1 MFGKALFAVMLLA
14 ACSTN
19 PATGE
24 QQFTALMSP
33 QQEASV
39 GAAEHEKVIKMFGAP
54 LPGDPLQVYVNK
66 VGRRVAANTE
76 RADVAYK
83 FYVLDT
89 PMVNAFALPGGYVY
103 VSRGLLAQANSE
115 AELAGVLGHE
125 VGHIT
130 GRHSAERYS
139 HGMLAT
145 LGAIAVAAATNS
157 GEAARAAGV
166 GSDLYIKSYSRGQEH
181 QADDLG
187 IRYLHRAGYDT
198 MAMADFLQSLGAQ
211 TDLDARLE
219 GKNGGSAFNYFSTH
233 PRTEERISQAIAVS
247 AQYPKGQAEAGR
259 DAYLSVID
267 GMMYGDSTKQGLVRG
282 QSFYH
287 PGMDFTFIAPQGFT
301 IHNQPENVVATS
313 KSGGVIVFDAVG
325 NKSGLDPAG
334 YIAQTWLKE
343 QPAADMESIEIN
355 GRRAATASF
364 AGTVSGQPM
373 TIRLV
378 AVAWGPDRFFRF
390 QMAYPRG
397 ADAGMVEDL
406 KRATYS
412 LRPMTAAEKRDIQPW
427 KLRIVTAKA
436 GDTASSLAARMP
448 FETAREDRFRVL
460 NGMKPGEQVQ
470 AGKKY
475 KIISG

>member
-14 ACSTN
+14 ACSIN

-39 GAAEHEKVIKMFGAP
+39 GAAEHEKVIKSLGAVA
-54 LPGDPLQVYVNK
+54 PGDPLQVYVNK
-66 VGRRVAANTE
+66 VGRRIAANTE
-76 RADVAYK
+76 RPDVTYK

-145 LGAIAVAAATNS
+145 LGAVAVAAATNS
-157 GEAARAAGV
+157 GEAARAAGL

-181 QADDLG
+181 QSDDLG

-198 MAMADFLQSLGAQ
+198 MAMASFLQSLGAQ

-219 GKNGGSAFNYFSTH
+219 GKDGGSNFSYFSTH
-233 PRTEERISQAIAVS
+233 PRTEDRVNQAIAIS
-247 AQYPKGQAEAGR
+247 AQYPKEKAELNR
-259 DAYLSVID
+259 DGYLGVID
-267 GMMYGDSTKQGLVRG
+267 GMMYGDSAKQGFVRG

-287 PGMDFTFIAPQGFT
+287 PGMDFTFTVPHGFT

-313 KSGGVIVFDAVG
+313 KSGGVIIFDAAG
-325 NKSGLDPAG
+325 NKGGLDPAG
-334 YIAQTWLKE
+334 YVAQVWLKE
-343 QPAADMESIEIN
+343 QPAADLESIEIN

-397 ADAGMVEDL
+397 AGGALVEDL
-406 KRATYS
+406 KHATYS
-412 LRPMTAAEKRDIQPW
+412 LRPMTAAEKRDIRPW
-427 KLRIVTAKA
+427 TLRVVTAGA
-436 GDTASSLAARMP
+436 GDTVSTLAARMP
-448 FETAREDRFRVL
+448 FESARDERFRVL

-470 AGKKY
+470 AGRKY
-475 KIISG
+475 KIVSG